1 MGAWVYILRCND
13 GKYYVGSYRGAFI
26 DDRVEEH
33 NAGLY
38 RGYTFSR
45 RPVTLLWSYAFQS
58 IAEAVR
64 LERQLKGWSRAKKEA
79 FMADDVEHL
88 KALAKRRR

>member
-1 MGAWVYILRCND
+1 MGAWVYILQCRD
-13 GKYYVGSYRGAFI
+13 GKYYVGSYRGSHI
-26 DDRVEEH
+26 ENRVGEH
-33 NAGLY
+33 NAGTY

-45 RPVTLLWSYAFQS
+45 RPVELLWANEFQS

-79 FMADDVEHL
+79 FMADDVVYL
-88 KALAKRRR
+88 KDLSKRRT